1 MKAGLDTR
9 EFEGM
14 GDSRYG
20 HVFDVFVDPGPT
32 EGMDRY
38 AVLVHVGLEAPSEE
52 TARKLREREQAGAV
66 VAEVRS
72 PADLDALQ
80 DVIPPALPMS
90 VSGATP
96 VLWLSAKCGGD
107 YVVAVS
113 NHTGEP
119 WEGTLRLA
127 DAAGLQGA
135 AREMTNDSELPVRT
149 RGDELLVKLS
159 VPPWDVQICRV
170 S

>member
-1 MKAGLDTR
+1 MQRDTG
-9 EFEGM
+9 EKPIVIGNAPPELQTCAIG
-14 GDSRYG
+14 GNAWAP
-20 HVFDVFVDPGPT
+20 HHLAKEVFDIIAN
-32 EGMDRY
+32 E
-38 AVLVHVGLEAPSEE
+38 
-52 TARKLREREQAGAV
+52 
-66 VAEVRS
+66 
-72 PADLDALQ
+72 
-80 DVIPPALPMS
+80 
-90 VSGATP
+90 
-96 VLWLSAKCGGD
+96 CGGD

-113 NHTGEP
+113 NHTGDP